1 MELTIHLS
9 RTDLQVAVFCACT
22 KYNLQLPKE
31 YFQPREHVRKQAE
44 ACLEILWKKR
54 AALLNKKRVAK
65 SRAGGLKAGAP
76 DEDLA
81 GKAQRDQQSK
91 DAVEEAEAPAA
102 AAAAERVV
110 KRRIRSKGGLSTA
123 AVGGAET
130 AGEDPDDS
138 DVRDKKQKS
147 ARDDRGPD
155 KKQKT
160 DRDDRGRDKK
170 QKTARDDR
178 GLDKEQHEGNQ
189 EILSFLL

>member
-31 YFQPREHVRKQAE
+31 FAQPRDHVRKQAE

-65 SRAGGLKAGAP
+65 SRAGAPKAVAP

-123 AVGGAET
+123 AGATTATTAGGAAET

-147 ARDDRGPD
+147 ARDDRG
-155 KKQKT
+155 
-160 DRDDRGRDKK
+160 RDKK

-178 GLDKEQHEGNQ
+178 GRDKEQHEGNQ
-189 EILSFLL
+189 EIFSFFL